1 MPVIGHIKLSGKA
14 MPQIG
19 SDEKP
24 MKLTPNRMGKGSKV
38 RPSAVSRQEF
48 ADNWDKIFNK
58 KKNNDKKEINSK

>member
-1 MPVIGHIKLSGKA
+1 

-58 KKNNDKKEINSK
+58 GVKKNDVQKEKNQEKE